1 MAKTSLIGLT
11 LPATGTLSG
20 QWGDTVNNA
29 ISQIVD
35 VAVAGTQ
42 TITVDTDIDLAVTEG
57 TYASTG
63 LTANSSQY
71 AVLLCTGARTA
82 ARNINT
88 PKQSKTYVVIND
100 TTGGFAVT
108 VRGGPTSPT
117 TGVSVAAGT
126 RAILAW
132 NGSDFV
138 NVGGGS
144 AAGSNTQVQFNS
156 SGAFGASSNLTWNG
170 TTLTSTGFGGPL
182 NGTVGATTP
191 AAGAFTTVTTTTAL
205 AYNYGGTGQSS
216 AFNQY
221 GITYASTTGV
231 LATTAAGT
239 TGQVLTATTGGAPTW
254 QAAAGGGV
262 TRGQAVATALVFG
275 L

>member
-1 MAKTSLIGLT
+1 VAWD
-11 LPATGTLSG
+11 GT
-20 QWGDTVNNA
+20 N
-29 ISQIVD
+29 
-35 VAVAGTQ
+35 
-42 TITVDTDIDLAVTEG
+42 
-57 TYASTG
+57 
-63 LTANSSQY
+63 
-71 AVLLCTGARTA
+71 
-82 ARNINT
+82 
-88 PKQSKTYVVIND
+88 
-100 TTGGFAVT
+100 
-108 VRGGPTSPT
+108 
-117 TGVSVAAGT
+117 
-126 RAILAW
+126 
-132 NGSDFV
+132 FV

-156 SGAFGASSNLTWNG
+156 SGAFGASANLTFDG

-221 GITYASTTGV
+221 GITYASTTGI
-231 LATTAAGT
+231 LTTTAAGT

-262 TRGQAVATALVFG
+262 TRGQAVAMALVFG